1 MATFSSGQAPKSAIL
16 NSAFINR
23 LNSIFGFR
31 TIQDKSKAISQFE
44 KNYGIKFVKVDLNN
58 EAYRIKNAALGNT
71 FESVELTQNIQ
82 KYLDIYLH
90 ENTVSY
96 NDIVDRIRRLNELSF
111 MFYNDSYISG
121 VVKLAA
127 SEATQNDVQDRII
140 SVESPNL
147 SFSQKCYELFSIWG
161 ITKQSIWQAFFD
173 LELYGEAFW
182 AQRISIKSGI
192 SKIRYIHP
200 TDILEKMEFNP
211 ERMARYSSEKN
222 GGANADR
229 SRDNKIRK
237 LVALLQSEKAF
248 DDAENF
254 ADLFDTKIFG
264 YELHDGNVVPPW
276 VITHFRV
283 GADYGEFSPYGRP
296 PLISCLSHFKMLQS
310 TKALDGLARVMS
322 FPLTLFKVRIV
333 DGTSPGRSFE
343 IVNEVREE
351 YSNIG
356 VTAASS
362 GSEMYTVNTRI
373 WLPDNLLT
381 VETLESK
388 VDLGSTETLEYYGKE
403 VARAAGVP
411 RGYLDPEQDFAKQSG
426 IALIEQYKPFARQ
439 IAELQDAFLQG
450 LGEMIRLHFAVTGEY
465 DYNTP
470 FILSMRLPAAEM
482 SQEQREAR
490 NATIEMTNA
499 IVTLI
504 KASLGLEEGDVLPND
519 VMEDILSKYS
529 FLDPT
534 DIQKWFS
541 RTLYAKAAGEVG
553 AEEDGG
559 GDGGD
564 LDFGDDSGGGDLD
577 LGGDTGGG
585 GDLDLGE
592 NLNRDELLKYKN
604 LYHERQTYLK
614 KKFQERQK
622 MLRERYNQL
631 NETIYFKF
639 LESNGF
645 TSWRDD
651 TKGKFSRNYQLIR
664 EVNRNSPIY
673 YSVEYWKTE
682 GNISSYEKLKEASIE
697 EIHKKQEI
705 KIGSVPNERIAEAID
720 KSNLGTELR

>member
-16 NSAFINR
+16 NSAFVNR

-31 TIQDKSKAISQFE
+31 TIKDKSKAMSQFE
-44 KNYGIKFVKVDLNN
+44 KNYGIKFVKVDLSN

-71 FESVELTQNIQ
+71 FESIELTQNIQ
-82 KYLDIYLH
+82 KYLDAYLN

-182 AQRISIKSGI
+182 AQRISIKNGI
-192 SKIRYIHP
+192 SRIRYIHP

-211 ERMARYSSEKN
+211 ERMARYLSEKN
-222 GGANADR
+222 GGSDANK
-229 SRDNKIRK
+229 SRDTKIKK
-237 LVALLQSEKAF
+237 LVSLLNSDKAF

-322 FPLTLFKVRIV
+322 FPLTLFKVKIV

-373 WLPDNLLT
+373 WLPENLLS

-388 VDLGSTETLEYYGKE
+388 VDLGSTDTLEYYSKE

-426 IALIEQYKPFARQ
+426 IALMEQYKPFARQ

-482 SQEQREAR
+482 GQEQREAR
-490 NATIEMTNA
+490 SATLEMTNN
-499 IVTLI
+499 IVELI
-504 KASLGLEEGDVLPND
+504 KNSLGLEETDTLPND

-541 RTLYAKAAGEVG
+541 RTLYAKAAGELG
-553 AEEDGG
+553 SSEEDEE
-559 GDGGD
+559 GGD
-564 LDFGDDSGGGDLD
+564 LDFGDDSGGDLD
-577 LGGDTGGG
+577 LGGDTGGADAG
-585 GDLDLGE
+585 LGE
-592 NLNRDELLKYKN
+592 SLNREELLKYKD
-604 LYHERQTYLK
+604 LYKERQQYLK
-614 KKFQERQK
+614 TRLQERHQI
-622 MLRERYNQL
+622 LRERYKQL
-631 NETIYFKF
+631 DETIYFKF

-651 TKGKFSRNYQLIR
+651 TKGKFSRNCQL
-664 EVNRNSPIY
+664 VKKVDNNSPIY
-673 YSVEYWKTE
+673 YSVEYWKSE
-682 GNISSYEKLKEASIE
+682 GTTSGYEKLKEASIE
-697 EIHKKQEI
+697 SIHKKQELQV
-705 KIGSVPNERIAEAID
+705 GSVPNEKIAEAIN

>member
-16 NSAFINR
+16 NSAFVNR

-31 TIQDKSKAISQFE
+31 TVQDKSKAMGQFE

-58 EAYRIKNAALGNT
+58 EAYRVKNAALGNT

-82 KYLDIYLH
+82 KYLDVYLH

-111 MFYNDSYISG
+111 MFYNDSYISS

-140 SVESPNL
+140 SVESPNM
-147 SFSQKCYELFSIWG
+147 SFVQRCYELFSIWG
-161 ITKQSIWQAFFD
+161 ITKQAIWQACFD

-182 AQRISIKSGI
+182 AQRISIRTGI
-192 SKIRYIHP
+192 SRIRYVHP
-200 TDILEKMEFNP
+200 TDIFEKLEFNP
-211 ERMARYSSEKN
+211 ERMARYVSEKN

-229 SRDNKIRK
+229 SRDGKIRK
-237 LVALLQSEKAF
+237 LVDLLNSERAF

-254 ADLFDTKIFG
+254 ADMFDTKIFG
-264 YELHDGNVVPPW
+264 YELHDHNVVPPW

-283 GADYGEFSPYGRP
+283 GADYGEFAPYGRP

-322 FPLTLFKVRIV
+322 FPLTLFKVKIV
-333 DGTSPGRSFE
+333 DGTSPGRAFE

-373 WLPDNLLT
+373 WLPDNLLQ

-388 VDLGSTETLEYYGKE
+388 VDLGSVETLEYYNKE

-411 RGYLDPEQDFAKQSG
+411 RGYLDPEGDFAKQSG

-450 LGEMIRLHFAVTGEY
+450 LGEMIRLHFAITGEY

-482 SQEQREAR
+482 GQEQREAR
-490 NATIEMTNA
+490 MATIEMTTS
-499 IVTLI
+499 VVDLI
-504 KASLGLEEGDVLPND
+504 KSSLGLEEDDVLPND

-534 DIQKWFS
+534 DIQKWFN
-541 RTLYAKAAGEVG
+541 RTAYAKAAGELG
-553 AEEDGG
+553 KGGEGDG
-559 GDGGD
+559 GDGED
-564 LDFGDDSGGGDLD
+564 LDFGDGGGDMDLGGDDMGGGDL
-577 LGGDTGGG
+577 
-585 GDLDLGE
+585 GE
-592 NLNRDELLKYKN
+592 GFNREELLKYKN
-604 LYHERQTYLK
+604 LYQERQEYLKKHFTERQTL
-614 KKFQERQK
+614 
-622 MLRERYNQL
+622 LRERYKKL
-631 NETIYFKF
+631 DETIYFKF

-651 TKGKFSRNYQLIR
+651 SKGKFSRNCSLIKKVD
-664 EVNRNSPIY
+664 ENSPIY
-673 YSVEYWKTE
+673 ESVEIWKKE
-682 GNISSYEKLKEASIE
+682 GAVSGYDKLKETSLHDMMKKESKKAA
-697 EIHKKQEI
+697 IHA
-705 KIGSVPNERIAEAID
+705 PNEKISAAIND
-720 KSNLGTELR
+720 ANLGTELI